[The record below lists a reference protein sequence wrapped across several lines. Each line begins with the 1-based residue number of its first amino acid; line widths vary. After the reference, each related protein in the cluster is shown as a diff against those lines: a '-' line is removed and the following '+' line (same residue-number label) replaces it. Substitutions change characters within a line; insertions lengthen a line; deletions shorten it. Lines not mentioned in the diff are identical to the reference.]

1 MRMVSCLADL
11 DWNKSTQQFLRNLSS
26 AASGS
31 SGWGSGRSSRQDG
44 GYGRQGYGGQ
54 SSYDRQTHNNQGV
67 SWHTKADVH
76 YLSQN
81 FWTRKYLSF
90 AVGIGARQYLIEA
103 ERTGHAQQPR
113 PICSKSSYILLHHK
127 FGLLPPDCSSFP
139 DKTNSLQNHAYLS
152 PVPSTKSSCSR

>member
-67 SWHTKADVH
+67 SWHTKANVH

-81 FWTRKYLSF
+81 FWTRKY
-90 AVGIGARQYLIEA
+90 YLIEG

-113 PICSKSSYILLHHK
+113 PICSSLPTYYCIISSAFFRQIAAHFLTKPIH
-127 FGLLPPDCSSFP
+127 C
-139 DKTNSLQNHAYLS
+139 KTMLICHPSRQPKV
-152 PVPSTKSSCSR
+152 PVLANKK